1 MPPFLDQTLLWARR
15 VFMHAAFM
23 FWWIWLAAVVLT
35 ALSESFWVQG
45 RRRGLLE
52 RPDDGWGTVWRALR
66 LGVLSPPSRRR
77 IFRQA
82 KELLAS
88 GVSRRG
94 VLAYLVSAQTVLL
107 WMLFFIVELNGP
119 QPMIGQVVAV
129 AAALGVL
136 LWGAVRLPDR
146 LWEEARERARASLGA
161 GEGAGTPAEAGNP
174 VAGAGVLAAS
184 PVSRTGPAWLRPLK
198 SVAGQAY
205 SLWWPLLFGTLA
217 IGFFLALGQSPG
229 YLSLQGTKGPLV
241 QAGNAGVGLLVACVT
256 GAPLVG
262 NALVAAGLW
271 KAQFVT
277 YAGLSAF
284 YLGTLVMPSALPRY
298 FDLFGPD
305 LGKKILW
312 RLVGGILVGALAAT
326 AWWWGLHGL
335 AGALGLQ
342 DAFDALADSTLRPND
357 VPWFHH
363 WFVPEL

>member
-15 VFMHAAFM
+15 TFMHTALT

-35 ALSESFWVQG
+35 ALSESYWVEG
-45 RRRGLLE
+45 RRRRLLN
-52 RPDDGWGTVWRALR
+52 RPDDGWGTVWTAVQ

-82 KELLAS
+82 KELLAD
-88 GVSRRG
+88 GVSRAG
-94 VLAYLVSAQTVLL
+94 VLAYLVSAQTLLL
-107 WMLFFIVELNGP
+107 WMLLFIVELNGP
-119 QPMIGQVVAV
+119 QPMIGQVVAGT
-129 AAALGVL
+129 AAFGVL
-136 LWGAVRLPDR
+136 LWGAARMPDR
-146 LWEEARERARASLGA
+146 LWEEARGRAR
-161 GEGAGTPAEAGNP
+161 EDREAGDP
-174 VAGAGVLAAS
+174 SSPSPLA
-184 PVSRTGPAWLRPLK
+184 RTGPALLRPLR

-205 SLWWPLLFGTLA
+205 SLWWPLLFGMLG

-241 QAGNAGVGLLVACVT
+241 QVGNAGVGLLVAYVT

-262 NALVAAGLW
+262 NALIAAGLW

-284 YLGTLVMPSALPRY
+284 YLGTLVMPFALSRY
-298 FDLFGPD
+298 FDLFGPE
-305 LGKKILW
+305 LGKKVVWWLAGA
-312 RLVGGILVGALAAT
+312 VLVGALAAT

-342 DAFDALADSTLRPND
+342 DAFHALTDSTLRPNE

-363 WFVPEL
+363 WFAPGL